1 MVCAIEDPG
10 IPFFQK
16 QLTILGQNLRQAD
29 ITNTNISEVLRI
41 YLTARGQAEVKL
53 MHNRN
58 PPEMLH
64 AKDPRRILEDTPEN
78 IQDYNDVLKKTKGKS
93 LKPLILNPIQ

>member
-93 LKPLILNPIQ
+93 LLLNI

>member
-1 MVCAIEDPG
+1 M
-10 IPFFQK
+10 
-16 QLTILGQNLRQAD
+16 
-29 ITNTNISEVLRI
+29 
-41 YLTARGQAEVKL
+41 TARGQAEVKL

-78 IQDYNDVLKKTKGKS
+78 IQDYNDVLKKTKGKWYFATKIV
-93 LKPLILNPIQ
+93 LTYCEKKLF

>member
-1 MVCAIEDPG
+1 M
-10 IPFFQK
+10 
-16 QLTILGQNLRQAD
+16 
-29 ITNTNISEVLRI
+29 
-41 YLTARGQAEVKL
+41 TARGQAEVKL

-78 IQDYNDVLKKTKGKS
+78 IQDYNDVLKKTKGK
-93 LKPLILNPIQ
+93 KLIIKI